1 MGIRM
6 QIRQRKISTRGKV
19 FAILSAGLVLGVGA
33 TMTLASWSDT
43 EWAFGG
49 DGAGGPGVGTSSFSV
64 EQHAGVGTTANV
76 NSLTGFANFTTN
88 PGDPMTFSPGA
99 LALTPGDTT
108 YAPVAL
114 RTTTGSVQGTLQLQA
129 AVPAANLTT
138 PAVDPGSLLFNA
150 LTVHVSTFTTTGA
163 GTNAPSCDAAGFAT
177 YTPIT
182 LTGTG
187 LGAVPA
193 TGTQAVAASSGTT
206 VHYCFQIS
214 LPANAPATLEGRT
227 AAPAW
232 LFNAVSN

>member
-1 MGIRM
+1 MHTK
-6 QIRQRKISTRGKV
+6 QRKISTRGKV

-33 TMTLASWSDT
+33 TMTLASWTDT

-49 DGAGGPGVGTSSFSV
+49 NGADAPGVGTSSFSV
-64 EQHAGVGTTANV
+64 EQHAGAGTSAGV
-76 NSLTGFANFTTN
+76 NALTGFANFTTN

-114 RTTTGSVQGTLQLQA
+114 RTTTDSIQGALQLQA
-129 AVPAANLTT
+129 AVPATNLAT
-138 PAVDPGSLLFNA
+138 PAVDPGSLLFDA
-150 LTVHVSTFTTTGA
+150 LTVQVATFTTTGA
-163 GTNAPSCDAAGFAT
+163 DTTAPSCDAAGFAT
-177 YTPIT
+177 YTPIVM
-182 LTGTG
+182 TGTG

-193 TGTQAVAASSGTT
+193 TGTQAVAAAGGST
-206 VHYCFQIS
+206 VHYCFQIT

-232 LFNAVSN
+232 LFDAVSN